1 MNTQLDQPL
10 ISVVLA
16 ACNGERYL
24 AVQLDS
30 IFAQTYPNIELV
42 AVDDASSDGTYAI
55 LQQYAARHPNMRV
68 ARNQVNLG
76 YIKNFERACSLA
88 TGAYIAL
95 CDQDDYWLPQKL
107 ERLAATIGSFPMIYC
122 DSAICDEDLQPARIR
137 ASDRA
142 VLMNITNCVQQAV
155 VCRVYGHAS
164 LFVRQLLQQAVPF
177 PAALPHDWWLC
188 FIAASQGGIAYLPE
202 TLVHYRQHSRNAVG
216 AIGERSRRRGHPSVF
231 HRKQA
236 EVRYIRQRM
245 QLFYDACPKAQTWE
259 KEVLHQ
265 LAASYSSFSLRC
277 NLQRVLL
284 FFKHQQHLLAVKKGP
299 LLRKYVFCLKMFYR
313 IR

>member
-30 IFAQTYPNIELV
+30 VFAQTYPNIELV
-42 AVDDASSDGTYAI
+42 AVDDASTDGTYSI
-55 LQQYAARHPNMRV
+55 LQQYAQRHPNMRV
-68 ARNQVNLG
+68 YRNDVNVG

-88 TGAYIAL
+88 RGIYIAL

-107 ERLAATIGSFPMIYC
+107 EELAAAIGPHPMIYC
-122 DSAICDEDLQPARIR
+122 DSAICDKSLQPTGVL

-142 VLMNITNCVQQAV
+142 ALIPITNCVQQAV

-164 LFVRQLLQQAVPF
+164 LFVRQLLQQAAPF
-177 PAALPHDWWLC
+177 PTVLPHDWWLC
-188 FIAASQGGIAYLPE
+188 FVASCHGGIAYLPQ
-202 TLVHYRQHSRNAVG
+202 TLVHYRQHARNAVG
-216 AIGERSRRRGHPSVF
+216 AIGERSRHRGHPSVF

-245 QLFYDACPKAQTWE
+245 QLFYEACPPVHAWE
-259 KEVLHQ
+259 KGVLQQ
-265 LAASYSSFSLRC
+265 LANSYSSFAMRR
-277 NLQRVLL
+277 NMQRTLL
-284 FFKHQQHLLAVKKGP
+284 FFKYHAHLLAVKKGSM
-299 LLRKYVFCLKMFYR
+299 LRKYVFCLKMFFR